1 MNNEAPFLTL
11 KRGKKYMDI
20 LKIEE
25 NVVTSSMH
33 DKIWLFYGPPG
44 TRKTTVA
51 AGNPNRTLLLAY
63 EVGYKFIPGVKAA
76 NLTNWHGI
84 KDIIRQLDTPQAREM
99 YDTIV
104 IDTIGLAYK
113 ACMSYITARKGVTEI
128 GEIPYGQGY
137 AAAKN
142 EFEKTILAIPQLGY
156 GLIMIAHSDELNDEK
171 NGVSVKVDIDKR
183 PSSVIKGMADFI
195 LYSRKEKKDK
205 SEGDEMS
212 VYAYSETSNP
222 NIEVKTR
229 ARFFPK
235 RIEFTYENI
244 LGALEYAVKKQDEFF
259 KTESVEQPNFS
270 IYQETEVDIDAT
282 KKEILALA
290 QEIFKTSF
298 GAEAE
303 KFIASEMKG
312 VRISQATQA
321 HSASLFAVRDYLL
334 DLKKKMV

>member
-1 MNNEAPFLTL
+1 MI
-11 KRGKKYMDI
+11 DV
-20 LKIEE
+20 LKITG

-51 AGNPNRTLLLAY
+51 AGNADRTLLLAY

-76 NLTNWHGI
+76 NLTNWHAL
-84 KDIIRQLDTPQAREM
+84 KDIIRQLSSPEVKEM

-113 ACMSYITARKGVTEI
+113 ACMNYVTARKGVTEI

-137 AAAKN
+137 SMAKN
-142 EFEKTILAIPQLGY
+142 EFERTILSIPQLGY

-195 LYSRKEKKDK
+195 LYARKEKKDGT
-205 SEGDEMS
+205 EGDEMS

-222 NIEVKTR
+222 NIEVKSR

-235 RIEFTYENI
+235 RIEFTYNNI
-244 LGALEYAVKKQDEFF
+244 VAALEYAIQEQDKFF
-259 KTESVEQPNFS
+259 KTESVEEPNFE
-270 IYQETEVDIDAT
+270 IYKETEVDIELI
-282 KKEILALA
+282 KKEITNLA
-290 QEIFKTSF
+290 QEIFKTPL
-298 GAEAE
+298 GKEAE

-312 VRISQATQA
+312 IRISQATEA
-321 HSASLFAVRDYLL
+321 HAASLYSVRDFLL

>member
-1 MNNEAPFLTL
+1 MI
-11 KRGKKYMDI
+11 DV
-20 LKIEE
+20 LKITG

-51 AGNPNRTLLLAY
+51 AGNADRTLLLAY
-63 EVGYKFIPGVKAA
+63 EVGYKFIPRVKAA
-76 NLTNWHGI
+76 NLTNWHAL
-84 KDIIRQLDTPQAREM
+84 KDIIRQLSSPEVKEM

-113 ACMSYITARKGVTEI
+113 ACMNYVTARKGVTEI

-137 AAAKN
+137 SMAKN
-142 EFEKTILAIPQLGY
+142 EFERTILSIPQLGY

-195 LYSRKEKKDK
+195 LYARKEKKDGT
-205 SEGDEMS
+205 EGDEMS

-222 NIEVKTR
+222 NIEVKSR

-235 RIEFTYENI
+235 RIEFTYNNI
-244 LGALEYAVKKQDEFF
+244 VAALEYAIQEQDKFF
-259 KTESVEQPNFS
+259 KTESVEEPNFE
-270 IYQETEVDIDAT
+270 IYKETEVDIELI
-282 KKEILALA
+282 KKEITNLA
-290 QEIFKTSF
+290 QEIFKTPL
-298 GAEAE
+298 GKEAE

-312 VRISQATQA
+312 IRISQATEA
-321 HSASLFAVRDYLL
+321 HAASLYSVRDFLL